1 MKKILFVLISLA
13 AIIFV
18 SCKKEDE
25 EPTKTVKIEK
35 WPDNVKGIQIISGYR
50 YTDLKQAD
58 TKEVAAPSDNITIH
72 VFAADVEESESDTYA
87 FCGNLTT
94 DKELFKVFV
103 NGEEAENKS
112 GVVQSGYGDERLET
126 NAISSLFTANVTC
139 NADTLEISFENAPRK
154 IAFDE
159 IRLSDERIYSYF
171 DVSGLG
177 EHVKAQLYDVQANK
191 SRTFLKQV
199 VSGGLYYVNRYSQVE
214 LELWPETWYELNGSE
229 VYADGVELTDTNG
242 GDLFDCEFDGNRTSG
257 QIIKITGSGA
267 DLINASDFID
277 TMLISTSITKDND
290 SDPDI
295 SSVTIYLRDQD
306 YDYDGN
312 DRKTAS
318 INVDGSEL
326 IGQWYMRRTDKC
338 DLSYLKSNGAW
349 HSLDLDKNNDGSYV
363 LKLYMENANSYYTV
377 KLEKK
382 K

>member
-18 SCKKEDE
+18 SCKTEDE
-25 EPTKTVKIEK
+25 EPTKTVKIEN

-50 YTDLKQAD
+50 YTDLKQAG

-72 VFAADVEESESDTYA
+72 VFAADVESESDTYA
-87 FCGNLTT
+87 FYGNLTT
-94 DKELFKVFV
+94 DEKLFKVFV

-112 GVVQSGYGDERLET
+112 GVVQSGYGDDALET

-159 IRLSDERIYSYF
+159 IRLSDETIYSYF

-191 SRTFLKQV
+191 SRPFLKQV
-199 VSGGLYYVNRYSQVE
+199 IPGGLYYVNKKSQVE
-214 LELWPETWYELNGSE
+214 LELWPETWYELNGSK
-229 VYADGVELTDTNG
+229 VYANGVELTDTNG

-267 DLINASDFID
+267 ELIKDSDFID
-277 TMLISTSITKDND
+277 TVLISTSITKNDD

-295 SSVTIYLRDQD
+295 SSVTIYLNDQF
-306 YDYDGN
+306 YDES

-326 IGQWYMRRTDKC
+326 IGQWFMSRTDKC
-338 DLSYLKSNGAW
+338 DLSYLKSDGGW
-349 HSLDLDKNNDGSYV
+349 HSLNLDKNNDGSYV
-363 LKLYMENANSYYTV
+363 LKLWMENAKSYYTV
-377 KLEKK
+377 KLAKSK
-382 K
+382 

>member
-18 SCKKEDE
+18 SCKTEDE
-25 EPTKTVKIEK
+25 EPTKTVKIEN
-35 WPDNVKGIQIISGYR
+35 WPDKVKGIQIISGYR
-50 YTDLKQAD
+50 YTDLKQAG
-58 TKEVAAPSDNITIH
+58 TKEAAAPSDNITIH
-72 VFAADVEESESDTYA
+72 VFAADVKESESDTYA
-87 FCGNLTT
+87 FYGNLTT
-94 DKELFKVFV
+94 DEKLFKVFV

-112 GVVQSGYGDERLET
+112 GVVQSGYGDDALDT
-126 NAISSLFTANVTC
+126 NAISSLFTTTFTC
-139 NADTLEISFENAPRK
+139 NADTLEISFENAPRE

-177 EHVKAQLYDVQANK
+177 EHVKAQLYDVQAEGT
-191 SRTFLKQV
+191 RTFLEQV
-199 VSGGLYYVNRYSQVE
+199 VSGGLYYVNKKSQVE

-267 DLINASDFID
+267 DLIDDSDFID

-295 SSVTIYLRDQD
+295 SSVTIYLTGK
-306 YDYDGN
+306 DYDGS
-312 DRKTAS
+312 DCKTAS
-318 INVDGSEL
+318 INVDGREL

-338 DLSYLKSNGAW
+338 DLSHLKSNGAW

>member
-50 YTDLKQAD
+50 YTDLKQAG
-58 TKEVAAPSDNITIH
+58 TKEAAAPSDNITIH
-72 VFAADVEESESDTYA
+72 VFAADVKESESDTYA
-87 FCGNLTT
+87 FYGNLTT
-94 DKELFKVFV
+94 DEKLFKVFV
-103 NGEEAENKS
+103 NGKKAENKS
-112 GVVQSGYGDERLET
+112 GVVQSGYGDDALDT
-126 NAISSLFTANVTC
+126 NAISSLFTTTFTC
-139 NADTLEISFENAPRK
+139 NADTLEISFENAPRE

-159 IRLSDERIYSYF
+159 IRLSNETIYSYF

-199 VSGGLYYVNRYSQVE
+199 VPGGLYYVNKKSQVE
-214 LELWPETWYELNGSE
+214 LELWPETWYELNGSK
-229 VYADGVELTDTNG
+229 VYANGVELAGSVAG
-242 GDLFDCEFDGNRTSG
+242 GLFTYNFTENRNKG
-257 QIIKITGSGA
+257 EVIKITGSGA
-267 DLINASDFID
+267 DLINDSDFID

-295 SSVTIYLRDQD
+295 SSVTIYLSGK
-306 YDYDGN
+306 DYDGS

-363 LKLYMENANSYYTV
+363 LKLYMENATSSYTV

>member
-25 EPTKTVKIEK
+25 EPTKTVKIEN

-72 VFAADVEESESDTYA
+72 VFAADVESESDTYA
-87 FCGNLTT
+87 FYGNLTT
-94 DKELFKVFV
+94 DKRLFKVFV
-103 NGEEAENKS
+103 NGKEAENKS
-112 GVVQSGYGDERLET
+112 GVMQTRDGDNVFDT
-126 NAISSLFTANVTC
+126 NAISSFTANVTC

-159 IRLSDERIYSYF
+159 IRLADETIYSYF

-177 EHVKAQLYDVQANK
+177 EHVKAHLYDVQADGT
-191 SRTFLKQV
+191 RTLLKQV
-199 VSGGLYYVNRYSQVE
+199 VSGGLYYVYKNSQVK
-214 LELWPETWYELNGSE
+214 LELWPETWYELNDSK
-229 VYADGVELTDTNG
+229 VCADGVELTDTNG

-267 DLINASDFID
+267 DLINDSDFID
-277 TMLISTSITKDND
+277 TVLISTSITKDND

-295 SSVTIYLRDQD
+295 SSVTIYLRDQF
-306 YDYDGN
+306 YDGS

-326 IGQWYMRRTDKC
+326 IGQWFMRRTDKC
-338 DLSYLKSNGAW
+338 DLSYLKSDGAW
-349 HSLDLDKNNDGSYV
+349 NSLDLDKNNDGSYV
-363 LKLYMENANSYYTV
+363 LRLYMENANSYYTV
-377 KLEKK
+377 KLEKRK
-382 K
+382 

>member
-1 MKKILFVLISLA
+1 MKKILLILLSLA
-13 AIIFV
+13 TIIFV

-50 YTDLKQAD
+50 YTDLKQAG

-87 FCGNLTT
+87 FYGNLTT
-94 DKELFKVFV
+94 DEKLFKVFV
-103 NGEEAENKS
+103 NCENAENKS

-159 IRLSDERIYSYF
+159 IRLSDETIYSYF
-171 DVSGLG
+171 DVSGLR
-177 EHVKAQLYDVQANK
+177 EHVKAHLYDVQADGTG
-191 SRTFLKQV
+191 TFIKQV
-199 VSGGLYYVNRYSQVE
+199 VSDGLYYVNKNSQVK
-214 LELWPETWYELNGSE
+214 LELWPETWYELNDSK
-229 VYADGVELTDTNG
+229 VYANGVELAGSVAG
-242 GDLFDCEFDGNRTSG
+242 GLFTYNFTENRNKG
-257 QIIKITGSGA
+257 EVIKITGSGA
-267 DLINASDFID
+267 DLINDSDFIN
-277 TMLISTSITKDND
+277 TVLISTSIIKKND

-295 SSVTIYLRDQD
+295 SSVTIFLTGQD
-306 YDYDGN
+306 YDGS

-326 IGQWYMRRTDKC
+326 IGQWFMSRTDKC
-338 DLSYLKSNGAW
+338 ELSYLKSNGAW
-349 HSLDLDKNNDGSYV
+349 NSLNLDKNNDGSYS
-363 LKLYMENANSYYTV
+363 LMLWMENAKSYYTV
-377 KLEKK
+377 KLKK
-382 K
+382 TK

>member
-25 EPTKTVKIEK
+25 EPTKTVKIEN

-72 VFAADVEESESDTYA
+72 VFAADVESESDTYA
-87 FCGNLTT
+87 FYGNLTT
-94 DKELFKVFV
+94 DEELFKVFV

-112 GVVQSGYGDERLET
+112 GVVQSGYGGERLDT

-139 NADTLEISFENAPRK
+139 NADTLEISFENAPRG

-159 IRLSDERIYSYF
+159 IRLSDETIYSYF

-199 VSGGLYYVNRYSQVE
+199 IPGGLYYVYKNSQVE
-214 LELWPETWYELNGSE
+214 LELWPETWYELNGSK

-257 QIIKITGSGA
+257 QLIKITGSGA
-267 DLINASDFID
+267 DLINVSDFIN
-277 TMLISTSITKDND
+277 TTLTSTSIIKKND

-295 SSVTIYLRDQD
+295 SSVTIYLSGQD
-306 YDYDGN
+306 YDGS

-318 INVDGSEL
+318 INVDENEL
-326 IGQWYMRRTDKC
+326 IGQWYMSRTDKC
-338 DLSYLKSNGAW
+338 ELSYLKSDGVWN
-349 HSLDLDKNNDGSYV
+349 SLNLDKNNDGSYE
-363 LKLYMENANSYYTV
+363 LRLWMENAKSYYTV
-377 KLEKK
+377 KLAKSK
-382 K
+382 

>member
-18 SCKKEDE
+18 SCKTEDE
-25 EPTKTVKIEK
+25 EPTKTVKIEN

-50 YTDLKQAD
+50 YTDLKQAG

-87 FCGNLTT
+87 FYGNLTT
-94 DKELFKVFV
+94 DEELFKVFV

-112 GVVQSGYGDERLET
+112 GVVQSGSGDERLET

-159 IRLSDERIYSYF
+159 IRLSDETIYSYF
-171 DVSGLG
+171 DVSGFG
-177 EHVKAQLYDVQANK
+177 EHVKAQLYDVQAD
-191 SRTFLKQV
+191 RTRTLLKQV
-199 VSGGLYYVNRYSQVE
+199 VSGGLYYVNKNSQVK
-214 LELWPETWYELNGSE
+214 LELWPETWYELNDSK
-229 VYADGVELTDTNG
+229 VYADGVELTDTDG

-267 DLINASDFID
+267 DLIDDSDFIN
-277 TMLISTSITKDND
+277 TTLTSTSIIKKND

-295 SSVTIYLRDQD
+295 SSVTIYLTGQD
-306 YDYDGN
+306 YEGS

-318 INVDGSEL
+318 INVDENEL
-326 IGQWYMRRTDKC
+326 IGQWFMSRTDKC
-338 DLSYLKSNGAW
+338 DLSYLKSDGVWN
-349 HSLDLDKNNDGSYV
+349 SLNLDKNNDGSYE
-363 LKLYMENANSYYTV
+363 LRLWMENAKSYYTV
-377 KLEKK
+377 KLAKSK
-382 K
+382 

>member
-1 MKKILFVLISLA
+1 MKKTLFVLISLA

-18 SCKKEDE
+18 SCKTEDE

-72 VFAADVEESESDTYA
+72 VFAADVESESDTYA
-87 FCGNLTT
+87 FYGNLTT

-112 GVVQSGYGDERLET
+112 GVVQSGYGDDALDT

-139 NADTLEISFENAPRK
+139 NADTLEISFENAPRE

-159 IRLSDERIYSYF
+159 IRLSDETIYSYF

-177 EHVKAQLYDVQANK
+177 EHVKAELYDVQANK

-199 VSGGLYYVNRYSQVE
+199 IPGGLYYVNKKSQVE
-214 LELWPETWYELNGSE
+214 LELWPETWYELNGSK

-242 GDLFDCEFDGNRTSG
+242 GDLFDCKFDGNRTSG

-267 DLINASDFID
+267 DLINVSDFIN
-277 TMLISTSITKDND
+277 TTLTSTSIIKKNV

-295 SSVTIYLRDQD
+295 SSVTIYLNDQF
-306 YDYDGN
+306 YDES

-326 IGQWYMRRTDKC
+326 IGQWYMSRTDKC
-338 DLSYLKSNGAW
+338 ELSYLKSDGVW
-349 HSLDLDKNNDGSYV
+349 HSLNLDKNNDSSYE
-363 LKLYMENANSYYTV
+363 LMLWMENTKYTV